1 MSGLTKK
8 AVYADRLLATILG
21 VNEGDF
27 VSYAEISKG
36 VHKYIKD
43 KNLRT
48 QQTKQPRT
56 PTPPP
61 AAITTPAPTTTT
73 TLRTMKNCRDCGA
86 EIPSEAAFC
95 DLCGV
100 SQ

>member
-8 AVYADRLLATILG
+8 AVYADRLLASILG

-36 VHKYIKD
+36 VHKYIKAN
-43 KNLRT
+43 NLRT
-48 QQTKQPRT
+48 QQTKQPQT
-56 PTPPP
+56 PSPPVSS
-61 AAITTPAPTTTT
+61 TAPTMTTI
-73 TLRTMKNCRDCGA
+73 RTMKKCRDCGA
-86 EIPSEAAFC
+86 EIPSGAAFC

>member
-8 AVYADRLLATILG
+8 AVYADRVLSSILS

-27 VSYAEISKG
+27 VSYADISKG
-36 VHKYIKD
+36 LHKYIKD
-43 KNLRT
+43 NNLRSP
-48 QQTKQPRT
+48 QARQAAAQLASQP
-56 PTPPP
+56 PVEQAKAP
-61 AAITTPAPTTTT
+61 AT
-73 TLRTMKNCRDCGA
+73 RTMKNCRDCGA
-86 EIPSEAAFC
+86 EIPSQAVFC

>member
-8 AVYADRLLATILG
+8 AVYADRLFASILG

-43 KNLRT
+43 NNLRT
-48 QQTKQPRT
+48 QQTRQPQT

-61 AAITTPAPTTTT
+61 AVTTTTAPTPTTTK
-73 TLRTMKNCRDCGA
+73 TMKNCRDCGA